1 MRVNPLV
8 CIEVDE
14 MVSSRQWTSVIVF
27 GSYEELPDTPEWANE
42 REFAHKM
49 LQVNEVWWEPGYAS
63 SILHAAERRPVPVYR
78 IEVVQITGHRTNLDP
93 VASPDTRLTT
103 PSLSDYGWLQT
114 FLRQIRDK
122 SKIILK
128 QRNQHTLEIL
138 AAVSILREHLP
149 DLKIQVI
156 HARCQ
161 FLPCNASPPLPWSA
175 IEAVLVFPR
184 PPRYLRPPPNSMNK
198 SMISRM
204 RPIPPK
210 PYP

>member
-1 MRVNPLV
+1 MLIQELSRQASLELLARMHLGRLACARSTQPYVVPVYFAYKNNYLYSFSTVGQKIEWMRVNPLV

-63 SILHAAERRPVPVYR
+63 SILHAAERRPVPVFYR
-78 IEVVQITGHRTNLDP
+78 IEVVQITGHRTSLDP

-122 SKIILK
+122 FKK
-128 QRNQHTLEIL
+128 
-138 AAVSILREHLP
+138 
-149 DLKIQVI
+149 
-156 HARCQ
+156 
-161 FLPCNASPPLPWSA
+161 
-175 IEAVLVFPR
+175 
-184 PPRYLRPPPNSMNK
+184 
-198 SMISRM
+198 
-204 RPIPPK
+204 
-210 PYP
+210 